1 MAGFG
6 AMFFVALVLFVIVAL
21 VVVTAVLRAVGKAF
35 GVGNY
40 GWGICLLVVILSS
53 IAGGLV
59 AAVAASIHPALGI
72 LGSLFVHTALVAMLM
87 QTPMLAAFV
96 ITLVSQVV
104 LIVLMFGAGLILSL
118 VIGASMGDLMTH
130 GQGVG
135 TSTQTITSGDGGSVQ
150 TVITTNAQGE
160 QTVVVTTKDPQGNVV
175 VRTNANGVTSTVTES
190 DEPEAKPK
198 PPAPAKP
205 RPRFEYLE
213 TLPEALGQKIG
224 REARI
229 TLRDGRE
236 HEGTIRGVTKG
247 AIQLEKRVSGGKML
261 FPIKLG
267 SIRGALVQEQV
278 EE

>member
-104 LIVLMFGAGLILSL
+104 LVVLMFGAGLILSL
-118 VIGASMGDLMTH
+118 VIGASMGDLMTR
-130 GQGVG
+130 GQGAG

-198 PPAPAKP
+198 PLAPAKP

-236 HEGTIRGVTKG
+236 HEGTIRGVTEG

-267 SIRGALVQEQV
+267 SISGALVQEQV